1 MIQSLLHCLA
11 YHDGDMGSG
20 PPVFDVAAGESV
32 RMNCDLYSL
41 LRCSE
46 IPLVKVESLQ
56 IKQFK
61 FKIYC
66 GCVQEQTVGSNCDPP
81 SL

>member
-1 MIQSLLHCLA
+1 MSQSLLHCLA
-11 YHDGDMGSG
+11 YHDSDMGSG
-20 PPVFDVAAGESV
+20 PVGESL
-32 RMNCDLYSL
+32 RMNCNLYSL

-46 IPLVKVESLQ
+46 IPFVKVESLQ

-61 FKIYC
+61 FKIYF
-66 GCVQEQTVGSNCDPP
+66 GCVQEQTVESNCDPP